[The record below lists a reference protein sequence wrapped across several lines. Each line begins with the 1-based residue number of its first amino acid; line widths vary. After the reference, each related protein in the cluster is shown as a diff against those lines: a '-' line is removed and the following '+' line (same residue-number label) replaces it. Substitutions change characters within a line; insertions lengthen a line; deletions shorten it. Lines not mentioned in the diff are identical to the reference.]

1 MADPATTSDWPVEA
15 ADAIER
21 AVGAV
26 RDKTT
31 GPALTVA
38 RGVVYGALA
47 VIVGLAVAVTAA
59 IAAVR
64 ILDVY
69 LPESVFGESHVWAAH
84 LIVGATFAA
93 LSWLF
98 LWRKRY
104 ARGDQ
109 EYPSGV

>member
-1 MADPATTSDWPVEA
+1 MAEPATTSDWPVEA

-38 RGVVYGALA
+38 RAIVYGALA
-47 VIVGLAVAVTAA
+47 AIVGLAVFVTGV
-59 IAAVR
+59 IALVR
-64 ILDVY
+64 IVNAY
-69 LPESVFGESHVWAAH
+69 LPESIFGETHVWAAY
-84 LIVGATFAA
+84 LIVGGLFIV

-104 ARGDQ
+104 PKRDR